1 MSIRPALRLHC
12 YLPTMSRIPENLL
25 RFRPK
30 PPARP
35 LFSPN
40 QFCQVG
46 SPRITSSLFPPF
58 FDLKLEKGISQVLG
72 RADYSHIMV
81 GPNVASPPTRQETVT
96 PDWAMAEVQE
106 FVPQQ
111 FEASSHSH
119 MVGSTIAG
127 LFFLGYLHCLSSLY
141 TSSSDQRQW

>member
-1 MSIRPALRLHC
+1 MSTPPASHLHC
-12 YLPTMSRIPENLL
+12 YPPAMSRVPENLL

-30 PPARP
+30 PPAPP

-40 QFCQVG
+40 QFCHVG
-46 SPRITSSLFPPF
+46 SSRITSSLFPQL
-58 FDLKLEKGISQVLG
+58 FDSEAREGSLKLQG
-72 RADYSHIMV
+72 RADCSHVMA
-81 GPNVASPPTRQETVT
+81 GPNVATPPTRQETAT

-111 FEASSHSH
+111 FETSSHSH

-127 LFFLGYLHCLSSLY
+127 LVGYLRRLSSPY
-141 TSSSDQRQW
+141 TSSPDQRQW